1 MVLLHQQGPSRKRH
15 SSFNPPF
22 SQSKLP
28 KTNADQPS
36 PPPPQPTAASE
47 AADASPEDK
56 MVSVLADAGCTL
68 LNLDGP
74 PCLPSDVHRFR
85 AHLHRLLSSPSNDA
99 LRSDFV
105 AGFSDHVQSPKN
117 LLRVLTGSDHGGLLA
132 TRSNSLAR
140 NLLLVPAIQV
150 DLQSILLEKLPE
162 FFDANPQPSGASL
175 SLKDDV
181 ARLIINHLRWL
192 DFIVDSNSFVD
203 KLMQILS
210 ICPLDLKKEVIGSLP
225 EMIGDQN
232 YDTVVNSLEQMLQE
246 DTAIIVPVLDS
257 LSNLHLDDQL
267 KDQVVTIALSC
278 LRTIDGEHMP
288 FLLRFLLLSATPAN
302 VRRIISHI
310 REQLKFIGVSNHH
323 STQQRK
329 LKGKSVVD
337 GIEASILNTLRLGLR
352 FKNILCQEILKEFN
366 SLKRP
371 QDHKVIDIWLIMVMY
386 MNGESVQKTIKKIF
400 MRKIVDD
407 CIPLVMIEQC
417 LHGHANL
424 VQDYFPSFL
433 SLCEYI
439 LSCKEQKARTFGIHM
454 YTCLF
459 EEVADPYSRQE
470 ILGALVTHVGSGVSL
485 EVGSALETMNLLVA
499 KHPLELIRLS
509 SYINGILDYLEGF
522 SIENLYKVY
531 EVFSNLAL
539 SIRSSQDS
547 LGSCFVN
554 ELLIVVRKQVNHPDM
569 NYKKMG
575 LIGSLKIVSC
585 IGDAKNILSPDPSQK
600 SNVEE
605 ALELLETCLK
615 SCKQLALP
623 LTLFYDEMTALL
635 NQRNLHPAIMEW
647 IGKNAGELE
656 STYLL
661 DLEDGKLPLNDTYGG
676 LEGELWMNLDGDIS
690 PICVNILPLTS
701 SSLQSPLLQ
710 ILPAN
715 ILLLSTVERSTN
727 QGSLGGIDALLGC
740 PLHLPSSKYFSK
752 AAWQSLTGKQK
763 QIVCLSLYYAA
774 NWIRELLNAFSTQV
788 AGKFE
793 CTSQATKEDIINKL
807 LKRLRNLVFLE
818 SLLNNHLESYPL
830 CLPELH
836 LHLEQPKSSNLSQL
850 YPVGHLEKKNEPKR
864 AHDLTFP
871 NKCKKMTDSEPS
883 SCTDRKLH
891 QPTIVDVLKK
901 ARVMTSQEV
910 QNDDSSS
917 PRMNGGR
924 TTLEDQHAGD
934 SDETLTLEISAATKV
949 LELQRSKFRPLLLQ
963 CYSIMAFS
971 KKEETCCSDPMA
983 ELPLYLYLLRDLHKK
998 LDYFNTKCNGLS
1010 AASGFAG
1017 VTLEEFLN
1025 KIRPL
1030 FPSLK
1035 RHLDSAMSILK
1046 EGDNNCRGHWENQSI
1061 NAGNPNLPDCVLMVT
1076 SATTLVIKEVLH
1088 CLSEILNIPDI
1099 QRDTTI
1105 LSDLLCAFQPIEMP
1119 ESNIWGMQPHPL
1131 PGSIEHLYCGAY
1143 SFLENILDIACSF
1156 SFMAASETLLTLE
1169 AALSSAQK
1177 FNIKLIG
1184 GNRKCLQSG
1193 FNQEVLLNLRR
1204 RLGTCAEKILKHR
1217 WDAENVENGWKSKGD
1232 RVQKVLHVYLENSDS
1247 TSNVLNELALS
1258 VLPQALVCKTAE
1270 SNVHHGFASLCSATF
1285 HVWYR
1290 VLHEVNLTRFNDLV
1304 KEVGLRSK
1312 PDAGKLG
1319 NDAKH
1324 DVVRGLLIKLLE
1336 PVNVVVSLVT
1346 MCRTCDKVTTHA
1358 MAVKYGGKFVD
1369 SFLKVFEFLEV
1380 QFQEHQELVIQLVKE
1395 LQKATRT
1402 LQTLCSEAKGLKQMS
1417 VTSKIPATKR
1427 SLERLLF
1434 RVKALLHN
1442 SSSGCAFWMGNLKHK
1457 DLAGQIVSSQAYI
1470 DEQDFSVGEDA
1481 RGENADEP
1489 PVGEPDEETEQG

>member
-1 MVLLHQQGPSRKRH
+1 MVFLHQQGPSRKRH

-22 SQSKLP
+22 PQSKLP
-28 KTNADQPS
+28 ETADDQ
-36 PPPPQPTAASE
+36 PPPPPPATAANE
-47 AADASPEDK
+47 AAGASPEDK
-56 MVSVLADAGCTL
+56 LVSVLADAGCTL
-68 LNLDGP
+68 LNRDGP

-85 AHLHRLLSSPSNDA
+85 AHLRRLLSSPANDA

-105 AGFSDHVQSPKN
+105 AGFSAHVQSPKN
-117 LLRVLTGSDHGGLLA
+117 LLRVLTSSDHGGLLA
-132 TRSNSLAR
+132 TRSNSLVR
-140 NLLLVPAIQV
+140 NLLLVPSIQV
-150 DLQSILLEKLPE
+150 DLQNILLEKLPE
-162 FFDANPQPSGASL
+162 FFDMIPQPSGASL

-203 KLMQILS
+203 KLMQVLS
-210 ICPLDLKKEVIGSLP
+210 ICPLHLKKEIIGSLP

-232 YDTVVNSLEQMLQE
+232 YDAVVNSLEEMLQE

-323 STQQRK
+323 SAQHRK
-329 LKGKSVVD
+329 LKGKSVAD

-352 FKNILCQEILKEFN
+352 FKNILCQEILKEFS

-386 MNGESVQKTIKKIF
+386 MNGESVQKSIKKIF

-407 CIPLVMIEQC
+407 CIPLVMLEQC

-470 ILGALVTHVGSGVSL
+470 ILGALVTHVGSGVNL

-539 SIRSSQDS
+539 SVRSSGDS
-547 LGSCFVN
+547 LGSSFAN
-554 ELLIVVRKQVNHPDM
+554 ELLIVVRKQINHPDM

-585 IGDAKNILSPDPSQK
+585 IGDANNILSPDPSQK

-635 NQRNLHPAIMEW
+635 NQKNLHPAIMEW

-661 DLEDGKLPLNDTYGG
+661 DLEDGKLPLNDSYGG

-788 AGKFE
+788 GGKFE

-850 YPVGHLEKKNEPKR
+850 YAVGHFEKKNEPKR
-864 AHDLTFP
+864 AHHLAFP

-891 QPTIVDVLKK
+891 QPSIVDVLKK

-910 QNDDSSS
+910 QNEDSSS
-917 PRMNGGR
+917 PHMNDGR
-924 TTLEDQHAGD
+924 TTLEDQHPCD
-934 SDETLTLEISAATKV
+934 SQDTLTLEISAATTV

-963 CYSIMAFS
+963 CYSILAFS

-983 ELPLYLYLLRDLHKK
+983 ELPLYLYLLRDIHKK

-1017 VTLEEFLN
+1017 VTLEEFFN
-1025 KIRPL
+1025 TIRPL

-1035 RHLDSAMSILK
+1035 KHLDSAMSILE
-1046 EGDNNCRGHWENQSI
+1046 EGDNNCRGHWKNQSI
-1061 NAGNPNLPDCVLMVT
+1061 NAGNPNLPDCVLTVT

-1088 CLSEILNIPDI
+1088 CLSEILNLPDI
-1099 QRDTTI
+1099 QRDITI
-1105 LSDLLCAFQPIEMP
+1105 LSDLLRAFQPIEMP
-1119 ESNIWGMQPHPL
+1119 ESSILGMQPHPL
-1131 PGSIEHLYCGAY
+1131 HGSIEHLYCGAY

-1169 AALSSAQK
+1169 AVLTSAQK
-1177 FNIKLIG
+1177 FNVKSIG
-1184 GNRKCLQSG
+1184 ANCKFLQSG
-1193 FNQEVLLNLRR
+1193 FNQEVLINLRR

-1217 WDAENVENGWKSKGD
+1217 GDAENAENSWKSKQGD
-1232 RVQKVLHVYLENSDS
+1232 QVQKVLHVYLENSES

-1270 SNVHHGFASLCSATF
+1270 SDVLHGFASLCSVTF
-1285 HVWYR
+1285 HIWYR

-1324 DVVRGLLIKLLE
+1324 DVIRGLLIKLLE
-1336 PVNVVVSLVT
+1336 PVNVVVSLVNV
-1346 MCRTCDKVTTHA
+1346 CRSCDKVTTHA

-1417 VTSKIPATKR
+1417 ITTKIPATKR

-1434 RVKALLHN
+1434 RVKSLLHN
-1442 SSSGCAFWMGNLKHK
+1442 SSSECAFWMGNLKHK

-1470 DEQDFSVGEDA
+1470 DEQDFVHEDV
-1481 RGENADEP
+1481 REENADEP
-1489 PVGEPDEETEQG
+1489 SVGEPDEETEQG